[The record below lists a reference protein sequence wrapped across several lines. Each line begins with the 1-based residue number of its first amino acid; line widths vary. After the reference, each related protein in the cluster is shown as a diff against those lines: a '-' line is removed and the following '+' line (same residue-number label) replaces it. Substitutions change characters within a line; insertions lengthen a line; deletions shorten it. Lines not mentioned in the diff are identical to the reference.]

1 MTSTPDDRI
10 PQTCLDRLRLFLAT
24 TTQPEI
30 VTDSKSEP
38 CATFDSR
45 NAMRCAKCGREFGE
59 DEGIFRG
66 YHKRRGFFGGCSI
79 TYTWV
84 CEACAAPS
92 MLELADT
99 HQFRCATCDRLMV
112 APRRVAFCSR
122 SCQQISYRERLR
134 ARKAK
139 PIYRCDTCG
148 VEFSP
153 KRSDAR
159 TCSPACRQK
168 AYRQRGTG
176 GGSD

>member
-66 YHKRRGFFGGCSI
+66 
-79 TYTWV
+79 
-84 CEACAAPS
+84 
-92 MLELADT
+92 
-99 HQFRCATCDRLMV
+99 
-112 APRRVAFCSR
+112 
-122 SCQQISYRERLR
+122 
-134 ARKAK
+134 
-139 PIYRCDTCG
+139 
-148 VEFSP
+148 
-153 KRSDAR
+153 
-159 TCSPACRQK
+159 
-168 AYRQRGTG
+168 
-176 GGSD
+176 